1 MAYMKHVAVIQHT
14 HSEWLG
20 HIEDHLEGRGI
31 RFSYFRPFA
40 TGGGIPE
47 LATLGDGLILLG
59 GGPWGAASKDR
70 LLPTLDEEVTL
81 TRACLMYEK
90 PVIGFG
96 LGSQI
101 LSLAAE
107 GSAVETPL
115 TFDVGEARRT
125 RDDALGGLLPERF
138 PNVIYMRDRPAP
150 PDYADIVAKDAEDRV
165 AVFQIGTNA
174 FGFAG
179 HPGLRRAMVE
189 DLIMEFDDIPND
201 PGPQLAAL
209 TDLIG
214 PIEDALV
221 PIMTGLVRAAGWM
234 PATDSDLAS
243 K

>member
-47 LATLGDGLILLG
+47 FETLGDGLIMLG

-70 LLPTLDEEVTL
+70 LLPTLDAEIRL
-81 TRACLMYEK
+81 ARACLMYEK
-90 PVIGFG
+90 PIVGFG

-101 LSLAAE
+101 LSLAAD
-107 GSAVETPL
+107 GSAVEAPL
-115 TFDVGEARRT
+115 IFEIGEAIRT
-125 RDDALGGLLPERF
+125 RDDALGGLLPARF
-138 PNVIYMRDRPAP
+138 PNVVYMRDRPRP
-150 PDYADIVAKDAEDRV
+150 PDYADVIARDAHDEV
-165 AVFQIGTNA
+165 AVFQIGRSA
-174 FGFAG
+174 FGFTG

-189 DLIMEFDDIPND
+189 DLIMEFDDAPAA
-201 PGPQLAAL
+201 PGPSLDAL
-209 TDLIG
+209 TRLIG

-234 PATDSDLAS
+234 PATP
-243 K
+243 